1 MNLILLEPDEI
12 GSDGA
17 ARLSGPRADHAMRVL
32 RVNRGD
38 TVRVGVIDGALGEGR
53 VTAVHADE
61 VELRC
66 TLTERPQRPR
76 VDLLLAL
83 PRPKVLRRLWAQIAS
98 LGVGRIV
105 LTNAARVE
113 RNYFDTHLLD
123 PQVYR
128 PLLVE
133 GLQQARDT
141 HLPLVSI
148 HRRFKPLLEDE
159 LDALCPQSVR
169 LVAEWELPND
179 YALGVMPG
187 LVHESDDG
195 GRRYTAG
202 IVGVVVGKAW
212 TPRFRTFAEVALPQ
226 IARGDDGG
234 TVALLDLGG
243 AWLLSDDVQLDA
255 AYSAGLNR
263 RSPDHGVTL
272 GLSARF

>member
-1 MNLILLEPDEI
+1 MNRTRSFLPLLLLAAAIADARAAEPLATDRPDFVESSQTVGAGRTQIETSVAWERDE
-12 GSDGA
+12 
-17 ARLSGPRADHAMRVL
+17 
-32 RVNRGD
+32 D
-38 TVRVGVIDGALGEGR
+38 TRTFATPTLLRVGVSDHWELRLEGDGWLRSTAAGGR
-53 VTAVHADE
+53 ECGLADVSVGAKYHVAGSDESGPSLAWLVHADLPSGDRAFRGHG
-61 VELRC
+61 V
-66 TLTERPQRPR
+66 RP
-76 VDLLLAL
+76 
-83 PRPKVLRRLWAQIAS
+83 
-98 LGVGRIV
+98 
-105 LTNAARVE
+105 
-113 RNYFDTHLLD
+113 
-123 PQVYR
+123 
-128 PLLVE
+128 
-133 GLQQARDT
+133 
-141 HLPLVSI
+141 
-148 HRRFKPLLEDE
+148 
-159 LDALCPQSVR
+159 SVR

-187 LVHESDDG
+187 LVRESDDE

-226 IARGDDGG
+226 IARGGDGG